1 MNEKKEAY
9 IRVAIAM
16 AKSGAEDLLETS
28 DKSQYFLR
36 GIIDWA
42 EDGGKANLTHKRA
55 PLTYRYSVKAASL
68 KYEKSAYKD
77 RNKKDADEE
86 KDRRRLESKLHA
98 EHVIP
103 NGFVFGKFVEMVKQG
118 CSDDELG
125 NFLRENCEVIIITKS
140 EQKFLDGKN
149 HCNLKDEMP
158 DDWSW
163 GDSRY
168 ARLDV
173 AGIEIEQ

>member
-1 MNEKKEAY
+1 VNEKREAY

-16 AKSGAEDLLETS
+16 AKSGVEDLLETS

-55 PLTYRYSVKAASL
+55 PLTYRYSVKAAPL
-68 KYEKSAYKD
+68 KYNKSAYKD
-77 RNKKDADEE
+77 RNKKYADQE
-86 KDRRRLESKLHA
+86 KNQRRLESKLHA

-103 NGFVFGKFVEMVKQG
+103 NGIVFEKFVEMVELG

-140 EQKFLDGKN
+140 EQKFLDGKD
-149 HCNLKDEMP
+149 HCNLKNKMP
-158 DDWSW
+158 DDWFW

-168 ARLDV
+168 ARLDA